1 MRRLVLFF
9 AIASVAANQPARAA
23 DPAIAAA
30 ETSVR
35 LGLTAG
41 YGDYEEN
48 LVPRDTEAGAVIGVS
63 AGVSSLMPYAL
74 PGFDFPDLYAD
85 AGYDFSAGLM
95 KDRGDPL
102 NRAATPYQA
111 RDDAYYNTAVVRLGA
126 GAPVGGGQEV
136 IPYVAGG
143 YQNWYRNVGGPAGFG
158 EFYRAE
164 MIGGGLKVD
173 FAGSPS
179 LVVQAAAEAF
189 AVIGGGVTVP
199 AERYDGSF
207 GPSAEERISLDAD
220 YRLTPTWHAFA
231 GLGFVHYEYSGS
243 KPDDSGR
250 FEPLST
256 TLQVNSMFGIAYGF

>member
-1 MRRLVLFF
+1 LVLFF